1 MTVLSVAWR
10 LLLAFALTVS
20 PILGM
25 AGDGGCGHAGNV
37 VGVGTAGDD
46 GDDASHAGKDAGV
59 APVASPAMPDCAD
72 MASMPDMAS
81 VPAKAPQG
89 KADPAP
95 GVPGHA
101 ACASNACCLGG
112 AVGMTALAL
121 ALDAPPARPLRAPL
135 RDATRSSPPRGPLLR
150 PPIA

>member
-10 LLLAFALTVS
+10 LLLALALTVS

-25 AGDGGCGHAGNV
+25 AGDGGCGHAGSV
-37 VGVGTAGDD
+37 VGVGMIGDD
-46 GDDASHAGKDAGV
+46 GDDANLAGDDAGA
-59 APVASPAMPDCAD
+59 APVASLAMPDCAD

-89 KADPAP
+89 KTDPAP
-95 GVPGHA
+95 GAPGHA
-101 ACASNACCLGG
+101 ACATNACCLGG
-112 AVGMTALAL
+112 AIGMTALAL

-135 RDATRSSPPRGPLLR
+135 RDTTRPSPPRGPLLR